1 MPIVTPDRIRED
13 RPDYVV
19 IFPWNVESEIR
30 AELAD
35 VREWGGRF
43 ALAIPELRIDA

>member
-1 MPIVTPDRIRED
+1 LRAE

-19 IFPWNVESEIR
+19 IFPWNIADEIR

-35 VREWGGRF
+35 VRAWGGRF
-43 ALAIPELRIDA
+43 VTAIPSLSVDP